1 VYLTGELPRGTLRSK
16 RFSERNSVDMIGVLV
31 SHITGPKHPDPEA
44 PMTVLS
50 RSTLAVALLVISTAL
65 PAVASESV
73 TRTRMLAAE
82 NIASIVVEAAVGEVR
97 IEPGESDA
105 IEARVTLIA
114 KRNTGIGALPD
125 VSTLQMSATTRG
137 DQLRLEVDSKNI
149 EERWVLRL
157 PKKVFSA
164 LEAKLGVGEVKITV
178 PARRIEVDL
187 GVGDARVDAAS
198 GAISVRVGT
207 GNAEIRT
214 TRENVGTVEGTT
226 GVGGLTVT
234 GVDGTVDRHW
244 VGGSIAGKGRGRE
257 PIEVTVGVG
266 DLTVTLT
273 D

>member
-1 VYLTGELPRGTLRSK
+1 MTILPRP
-16 RFSERNSVDMIGVLV
+16 I
-31 SHITGPKHPDPEA
+31 
-44 PMTVLS
+44 
-50 RSTLAVALLVISTAL
+50 LAVALLIAAL
-65 PAVASESV
+65 LSSAVASASESV
-73 TRTRMLAAE
+73 IRTRMLAAE

-97 IEPGESDA
+97 IEPGESNA
-105 IEARVTLIA
+105 IEARVTLTA

-125 VSTLQMSATTRG
+125 VSKLQMSATTRG
-137 DQLRLEVDSKNI
+137 DQLRLGVDSKNI

-207 GNAEIRT
+207 GNAEIRSART
-214 TRENVGTVEGTT
+214 NVGTVEGTT

-244 VGGSIAGKGRGRE
+244 VGGSIEGKGRGRE

-273 D
+273 E

>member
-1 VYLTGELPRGTLRSK
+1 MS
-16 RFSERNSVDMIGVLV
+16 
-31 SHITGPKHPDPEA
+31 
-44 PMTVLS
+44 LS
-50 RSTLAVALLVISTAL
+50 RPLLAALLAL
-65 PAVASESV
+65 APAIAPAADSV
-73 TRTRMLAAE
+73 TRTRMLATDPV
-82 NIASIVVEAAVGEVR
+82 ASIVVEAGVGEVR
-97 IEPGESDA
+97 IEQGEGNA
-105 IEARVTLIA
+105 IDVRVTITP
-114 KRNTGIGALPD
+114 KRNTGPVGKLPD
-125 VSTLQMSATTRG
+125 VSKLEMSATMRG